1 MLDSTSSEC
10 AMNFKV
16 IGIEALM
23 KKLKRL
29 SAPEL
34 TSELQKTTLKAVNY
48 VHSQVP
54 AYPSAPAGSSYAR
67 TGTLGRE
74 INTEVKTMGTDV
86 VGIIGSPTPYAPWVI
101 SDEAAGSV
109 GPQAWMH
116 KGRWWV
122 LQGVVRKAQDNINK
136 FFDDMMRRLTS

>member
-1 MLDSTSSEC
+1 
-10 AMNFKV
+10 MNFKV
-16 IGIEALM
+16 IGMEALM
-23 KKLKRL
+23 AKLKKL

-34 TSELQKTTLKAVNY
+34 TSEIEKTTWKAVHY

-54 AYPSAPAGSSYAR
+54 SYPSPPAGSTYGRS
-67 TGTLGRE
+67 GNLGRS
-74 INTEVKTMGTDV
+74 INTKVKTMGTDV
-86 VGIIGSPTPYAPWVI
+86 VGLIGSSMTYAPWVI
-101 SDEAAGSV
+101 SDEEAPNGD

-116 KGRWWV
+116 VGRWYT

>member
-1 MLDSTSSEC
+1 
-10 AMNFKV
+10 MNVKV
-16 IGIEALM
+16 IGLEALM

-34 TSELQKTTLKAVNY
+34 TSEMKKTTEKAVKY

-54 AYPSAPAGSSYAR
+54 NYPPPPAGSTYGR

-74 INTEVKTMGTDV
+74 ITTEVRTMGTDII
-86 VGIIGSPTPYAPWVI
+86 GLIGSPTPYAPWVI
-101 SDEAAGSV
+101 STEQGSNGA

-116 KGRWWV
+116 QGRWWT
-122 LQGVVRKAQDNINK
+122 LQGVVKKAQEAVFK